1 MRTTQQRARR
11 ARGIAL
17 AGVVPAAVGVV
28 GLGLAYGF
36 PAFLIGAFIF
46 TVTGAA
52 AAFSVEENLR

>member
-52 AAFSVEENLR
+52 AAFSVEDNLR